1 VRQKLDAM
9 PRKVQVIGGWGVT
22 ARRTWPRCSDSGQQ
36 GCRLQACK
44 RVGDRRQ
51 AAGIR
56 YGVRLRLLRQ
66 TSATAGQLRLV
77 FEVELDEAASAVHG
91 GFWKSA
97 CGGST
102 ARRET
107 TIRGGTGAGSA
118 PGAEI

>member
-1 VRQKLDAM
+1 MGYPERCRRSGD
-9 PRKVQVIGGWGVT
+9 GGVT
-22 ARRTWPRCSDSGQQ
+22 ARRTWPRCSDSEQQ
-36 GCRLQACK
+36 GCRLQVWK

-51 AAGIR
+51 AAGMR

-66 TSATAGQLRLV
+66 TSVTTGQLRLV

-97 CGGST
+97 WGGGT